1 MGRAAAVQRTVEQAS
16 RLKEG
21 LGGAQGIRVVTPADP
36 EVSAGIVCLDVEGLP
51 PGNGVYELRQQ
62 GVVASATPYQR
73 SYLRLG
79 PSIVTT
85 PEQVD
90 AAVEA
95 VAGLV

>member
-1 MGRAAAVQRTVEQAS
+1 
-16 RLKEG
+16 
-21 LGGAQGIRVVTPADP
+21 VTPADP
-36 EVSAGIVCLDVEGLP
+36 EVSAGMVCLDVEGLP
-51 PGNGVYELRQQ
+51 PGNGVYELRQV
-62 GVVASATPYQR
+62 GVVASATPYQK

>member
-1 MGRAAAVQRTVEQAS
+1 M
-16 RLKEG
+16 
-21 LGGAQGIRVVTPADP
+21 VTPQDP
-36 EVSAGIVCLDVEGLP
+36 EVSAGIVCVEVPSMLP
-51 PGNGVYELRQQ
+51 GDAVARLRER
-62 GVVASATPYQR
+62 GVVASATPYAT

-95 VAGLV
+95 VSFLA